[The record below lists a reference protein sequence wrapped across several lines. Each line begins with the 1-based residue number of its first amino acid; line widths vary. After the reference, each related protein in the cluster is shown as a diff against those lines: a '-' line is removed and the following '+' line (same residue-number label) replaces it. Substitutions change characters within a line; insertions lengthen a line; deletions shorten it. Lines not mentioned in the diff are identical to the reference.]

1 MDPSIQAIVKKVE
14 KIGGELVWVR
24 GVAIGM
30 FAMLGLIVTQLFI
43 MQNSISSIGTDLSIF
58 KVDVH
63 YKISAVEGRLTDLDS
78 RLTDLDSRLT
88 DLDSRLTD
96 LDSRLTD
103 IETDFSGF
111 KDGQQKIVATLEKM
125 GQRLEALEHQSRQR

>member
-1 MDPSIQAIVKKVE
+1 MAPSIQATVKKVE

-63 YKISAVEGRLTDLDS
+63 YKFSAVEGRLTDLDS
-78 RLTDLDSRLT
+78 RLTD
-88 DLDSRLTD
+88 
-96 LDSRLTD
+96 
-103 IETDFSGF
+103 IETDFLGF
-111 KDGQQKIVATLEKM
+111 KDGQQQIVAMLEKM

>member
-24 GVAIGM
+24 GVVIGM

-63 YKISAVEGRLTDLDS
+63 YKFSAVEG

-111 KDGQQKIVATLEKM
+111 KDGQQQIVATLEKM

>member
-96 LDSRLTD
+96 

>member
-1 MDPSIQAIVKKVE
+1 MDSSIQATVKKVE

-63 YKISAVEGRLTDLDS
+63 YKISAVEGRLTG
-78 RLTDLDSRLT
+78 
-88 DLDSRLTD
+88 LDSRLTD

-111 KDGQQKIVATLEKM
+111 KDGQQQIVATLEKM